1 MNSHPKSTYLTKSRF
16 KLALECPAKL
26 FYASRGSEYL
36 DRNKDNDFLQAL
48 ADGGYQ
54 IGELAK
60 FKYHPDPI
68 SARITVESMR
78 HAEALNETNTKL
90 LAPGRVVIAE
100 AALSCRNYFVRVD
113 ILIRDEATRTIE
125 LIEVKSKSIDS
136 QTVEAGFKGVRGN
149 YITGWLPY
157 LYDIAFQAEV
167 AREVF
172 PGYHVKPK
180 LLLINSD
187 AVSDTDA
194 LHQKFKIVQK
204 PSENGR
210 LRMDIECPAGLTSK
224 DLGSLSILTEVDVGL
239 VVEDLRRAAIDNAPH
254 APEDAGQS
262 LFSYMEWSA
271 SLYEKGKRY
280 FGGVSKL
287 CKACQF
293 RANEKDA
300 ERSGVHEC
308 WELAIEQKKLS
319 GSKNPQDRTIPLS
332 IDIWGG
338 GAGSKSIADTVLE
351 HHRAFL
357 ADVEEEDIRPK
368 SSKNPKGMSAFE
380 RRMAQI
386 VAAKSGPAIC
396 LDEGRLS
403 EMDGWEWPLHM
414 IDFETSAPAIPFF
427 KGMHPY
433 QTLAFQFSHHIME
446 KGEDG
451 RVSIRHAN
459 QWISTKAETFPS
471 IEFVR
476 ELRKALM
483 PEGRLEGMVF
493 RYHNH
498 ENTVLRSL
506 RRIIDVKRAEIPD
519 ADDLIDFIE
528 LITKTTGHEEGEEGE
543 ATGNKA
549 MVDLHRLVQEGYYS
563 YKAGGSISLKYIL
576 PAILHDA
583 PQTAAIYSKPG
594 VYGVS
599 LPIKSL
605 NFTEPGGH
613 VWLQAEKENDPYKTL
628 PKIFGGK
635 NDELD
640 TMLARL
646 AGNEDVEGEGGAINQ
661 GGLAMTAYNY
671 TQFASL
677 SDADRQTIENALLR
691 YCELDTLAMVILV
704 QGLMELRNKPLQGS
718 YSDADTG

>member
-1 MNSHPKSTYLTKSRF
+1 MNSPKKYLTKSRF
-16 KLALECPAKL
+16 KLAIECPTKL
-26 FYASRGSEYL
+26 YYASQGSDYL

-68 SARITVESMR
+68 GAQITVESLK
-78 HAEALNETNTKL
+78 HDEALSATNTKL
-90 LAPGRVVIAE
+90 LTPGRVVVAE
-100 AALSCRNYFVRVD
+100 AALKYQNYFVRVD
-113 ILIRDEATRTIE
+113 ILIRDDTNRSVQ

-136 QTVEAGFKGVRGN
+136 GTVEAGFKGVRGN
-149 YITGWLPY
+149 YVPDWLPY
-157 LYDIAFQAEV
+157 LYDIAFQTEV
-167 AREVF
+167 AQKVF
-172 PGYHVKPK
+172 PGYVIQPK

-187 AVSDTDA
+187 AVCDTNA
-194 LHQKFKIVQK
+194 LHQKFKIVQR

-210 LRMDIECPAGLTSK
+210 PMMDVECPVGLTSK
-224 DLGSLSILTEVDVGL
+224 DLGSLSILTEVDVGS
-239 VVEDLRRAAIDNAPH
+239 VVEDLRRRTIGNAPH
-254 APEDAGQS
+254 APAYANRD
-262 LFSYMEWSA
+262 LFTYMEWSA
-271 SLYEKGKRY
+271 SLFERGERY

-287 CKACQF
+287 CKSCQF
-293 RANEKDA
+293 RASTDDP

-308 WELAIEQKKLS
+308 WESAIEKGQIA
-319 GSKNPQDRTIPLS
+319 GAQNPKDRAIPLS

-338 GAGSKSIADTVLE
+338 GAGSKSIADVVIE
-351 HHRAFL
+351 RHRAFL
-357 ADVEEEDIRPK
+357 ADVQEDDIRPK
-368 SSKNPKGMSAFE
+368 KIKQAKVMSALE
-380 RRMAQI
+380 RRMAQ
-386 VAAKSGPAIC
+386 VQGAKVGGAIY
-396 LDEGRLS
+396 LNEPRLS
-403 EMDGWEWPLHM
+403 EMDTWGWPLHM

-446 KGEDG
+446 KDKDG
-451 RVSIRHAN
+451 CVSIRHAH

-476 ELRKALM
+476 ELRRALM
-483 PEGRLEGMVF
+483 PNGFLEGMVF

-506 RRIIDVKRAEIPD
+506 RRVIDAKRAEVQD
-519 ADDLIDFIE
+519 ADDLIRFIE
-528 LITKTTGHEEGEEGE
+528 LITKPTGDEKGEEGE
-543 ATGNKA
+543 VEGDKA

-563 YKAGGSISLKYIL
+563 YKSGGSISLKYIL

-583 PQTAAIYSKPG
+583 PNTAAMYSKPG
-594 VYGVS
+594 IYGVG
-599 LPIKSL
+599 LPLSSL
-605 NFTEPGGH
+605 NFAEAGGH
-613 VWLQAEKENDPYKTL
+613 VWLQAEKGNDPYKTL

-640 TMLARL
+640 MMLARL
-646 AGNEDVEGEGGAINQ
+646 TGDEEVDGQSEGGAINQ

-677 SDADRQTIENALLR
+677 DEADRQTIEKALLR

-704 QGLMELRNKPLQGS
+704 QGLMELRNKPLKVRLV
-718 YSDADTG
+718 